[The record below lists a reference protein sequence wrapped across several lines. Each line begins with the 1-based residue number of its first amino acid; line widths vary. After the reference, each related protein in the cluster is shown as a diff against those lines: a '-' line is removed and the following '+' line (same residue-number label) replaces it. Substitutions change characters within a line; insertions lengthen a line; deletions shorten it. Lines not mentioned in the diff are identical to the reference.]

1 MLYRFI
7 IIATIF
13 SASACGTKTNTT
25 PASDLANQ
33 LKSGQWMVHYF
44 FDNNTDLTRQYSTV
58 QLTFNNNNTLS
69 ISNGNEAFNGGWSV
83 TKDNDGTERLLI
95 NIASLTTIQLLNNN
109 WKVISVTSGTFVQL
123 KDSDSNSTKELH
135 IMKM

>member
-1 MLYRFI
+1 MFYRFI
-7 IIATIF
+7 IIATIL
-13 SASACGTKTNTT
+13 SVYACGTKTNTS

-33 LKSGQWMVHYF
+33 LKSGQWMVPYF

-123 KDSDSNSTKELH
+123 KDPDNNSTKELH

>member
-1 MLYRFI
+1 MFYRFI

-13 SASACGTKTNTT
+13 SVYACGTKTNTS

-95 NIASLTTIQLLNNN
+95 NIASLSTIQLLNNN

-123 KDSDSNSTKELH
+123 KDPDSNSTKELH